1 MRVPAII
8 LHTVPML
15 RTFRP
20 SRTSLRV
27 AALATA
33 LFSAG
38 LLTAAQPVSAP
49 HARADGQQAVAP
61 YFTGSIILMANGSS
75 TVAAGTNGY
84 YKIYGSDYPFEGTD
98 PLPPPVFLELEDSS
112 GNVLA
117 HLGATKKS
125 STELRADIPGELLSI
140 GTYKIRAVTLEN
152 DHWLPSQGS
161 GYATLTVLRSSSDI
175 DCDGVPHPI
184 DALHLMRVIAGLD
197 LAAKN
202 CSQDADKSGSPVPD
216 IADVTW
222 IRQEVAG
229 LLLIP
234 LISSTP

>member
-20 SRTSLRV
+20 SWTSFRV

-49 HARADGQQAVAP
+49 VARADGKQAVAP
-61 YFTGSIILMANGSS
+61 YFTGGIILMANSSS

-84 YKIYGSDYPFEGTD
+84 YKIYGGGFPAVGTD
-98 PLPPPVFLELEDSS
+98 PVPPPFIIEMELPNNDVVVV
-112 GNVLA
+112 G
-117 HLGATKKS
+117 GANLKS
-125 STELRADIPGELLSI
+125 STELRGEIPGDLLSI
-140 GTYKIRAVTLEN
+140 GSHKVRITTPETE
-152 DHWLPSQGS
+152 HWLPSQGS
-161 GYATLTVLRSSSDI
+161 GFATLTVLRSSSDI
-175 DCDGVPHPI
+175 DCDGRPTAQ
-184 DALHLMRVIAGLD
+184 DALILMNVIAGLD
-197 LAAKN
+197 LAPKN
-202 CSQDADKSGSPVPD
+202 CAQDANKSGGPAD

-229 LLLIP
+229 LIFVP